1 MSDENSKKLT
11 DIFKKVVT
19 TGIGAAF
26 LTEEAV
32 KDLLNGVP
40 LPKEIVSGLLA
51 NAKTS
56 KDEFISGVKSEL
68 KNYLNKIDLTK
79 EIDRILEEYDLEINA
94 KINFKPK
101 SKKKASNA
109 KN

>member
-1 MSDENSKKLT
+1 MSEENSKKIT

-40 LPKEIVSGLLA
+40 LPKEIVSGLMA
-51 NAKTS
+51 NAKSS
-56 KDEFISGVKSEL
+56 KDEFIKGVKSEL
-68 KNYLNKIDLTK
+68 KQFLNKIDISK
-79 EIDRILEEYDLEINA
+79 EVDRILEEYDIEINA
-94 KINFKPK
+94 KINLKPK
-101 SKKKASNA
+101 SKKKSDA
-109 KN
+109 

>member
-1 MSDENSKKLT
+1 MSDESSKKIT

-56 KDEFISGVKSEL
+56 KDEFITGVKSEL

-79 EIDRILEEYDLEINA
+79 EIDRILQEYDLEIKANI
-94 KINFKPK
+94 KFKPK
-101 SKKKASNA
+101 AKKKSDA
-109 KN
+109 